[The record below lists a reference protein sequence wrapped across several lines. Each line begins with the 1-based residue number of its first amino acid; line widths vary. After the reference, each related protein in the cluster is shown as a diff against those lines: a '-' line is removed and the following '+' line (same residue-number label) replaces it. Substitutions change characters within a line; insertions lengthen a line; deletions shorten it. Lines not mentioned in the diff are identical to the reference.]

1 MKTTTLLLLVVLIAG
16 CVPVAGCVGARH
28 ADENRDYH
36 RNCGYAM
43 EELGL
48 CSALPR
54 P

>member
-1 MKTTTLLLLVVLIAG
+1 MKTLILLAVLALSGCAG
-16 CVPVAGCVGARH
+16 GAARN
-28 ADENRDYH
+28 ADLNRDYD
-36 RNCGYAM
+36 RNCGYSM

>member
-1 MKTTTLLLLVVLIAG
+1 MKTPTLLLLAVL
-16 CVPVAGCVGARH
+16 VAGCVSTRH
-28 ADENRDYH
+28 ADLNRDYY
-36 RNCGYAM
+36 RNCGYSM